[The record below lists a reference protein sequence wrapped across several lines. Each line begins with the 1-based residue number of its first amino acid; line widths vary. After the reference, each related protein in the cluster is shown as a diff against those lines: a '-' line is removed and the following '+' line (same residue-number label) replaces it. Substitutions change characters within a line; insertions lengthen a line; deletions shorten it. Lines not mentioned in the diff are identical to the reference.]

1 MLFLV
6 AAAAALAALTALVE
20 ASPAPRERRQSSGSS
35 SLLTDLNVISSY
47 WGQLTPYTDNAENY
61 FGVQDV
67 GLPDG
72 CQIEQVHSL
81 QRHANRFPTSS
92 FDDGANDDNF
102 AGKVVNWTAANPT
115 KKFTGPLSFLN
126 TYQYQ
131 MGMSYLTG
139 LGASTEFTAGTQFWN
154 R

>member
-1 MLFLV
+1 MYFLLVV
-6 AAAAALAALTALVE
+6 AVALAALAALAE

-35 SLLTDLNVISSY
+35 SLLTDLNVISSH
-47 WGQLTPYTDNAENY
+47 WGQLTPYADNAENY

-67 GLPDG
+67 GLPNG

-81 QRHANRFPTSS
+81 QRHANRFPTSAL
-92 FDDGANDDNF
+92 DDGGNDDNF
-102 AGKVVNWTAANPT
+102 AGKVMNWTAANPT

-131 MGMSYLTG
+131 MGSSYLTG
-139 LGASTEFTAGTQFWN
+139 LGASAEFTAGVQFWN

>member
-1 MLFLV
+1 MRFLLV
-6 AAAAALAALTALVE
+6 VAAALAALVE

-35 SLLTDLNVISSY
+35 SLLTDLNIISPH
-47 WGQLTPYTDNAENY
+47 WGQISPYADNAENY

-72 CQIEQVHSL
+72 CQVEQAHSL

-92 FDDGANDDNF
+92 FDDGANDQNF
-102 AGKVVNWTAANPT
+102 AGKVMNWTAVNST

-131 MGMSYLTG
+131 MDQSYLTG
-139 LGASTEFTAGTQFWN
+139 LGASTEFMAGAQFWN

>member
-1 MLFLV
+1 MRFLLV
-6 AAAAALAALTALVE
+6 VAAALAALVE

-35 SLLTDLNVISSY
+35 SLLTDLSLISPH
-47 WGQLTPYTDNAENY
+47 WGQLTPYADNAEDY

-67 GLPDG
+67 GLPNG

-81 QRHANRFPTSS
+81 QRHANRFPTSF
-92 FDDGANDDNF
+92 FDDGANDENF
-102 AGKVVNWTAANPT
+102 AAKVMNWTAANST

-131 MGMSYLTG
+131 MGESYLTG
-139 LGASTEFTAGTQFWN
+139 LGATTEFMAGVQFWN

>member
-1 MLFLV
+1 MRFLVV
-6 AAAAALAALTALVE
+6 AAAAFTTLVE
-20 ASPAPRERRQSSGSS
+20 ASPTPRERRQSPGSA
-35 SLLTDLNVISSY
+35 SLLTDLSTISSH
-47 WGQLTPYTDNAENY
+47 WGQLSPYADNAENY

-102 AGKVVNWTAANPT
+102 AGKVMNWTAANPT

-131 MGMSYLTG
+131 MGLSYLTG
-139 LGASTEFTAGTQFWN
+139 LGASTEFMAGAQFWN

>member
-1 MLFLV
+1 MRFLLV
-6 AAAAALAALTALVE
+6 VTAALAALVE
-20 ASPAPRERRQSSGSS
+20 ASPAPRERRQSSGSPN
-35 SLLTDLNVISSY
+35 LLTDLNLISPN
-47 WGQLTPYTDNAENY
+47 WGQLSPYDDNAENY

-81 QRHANRFPTSS
+81 QRHAHRFPTGF
-92 FDDGANDDNF
+92 FDDGLNDENF
-102 AGKVVNWTAANPT
+102 AGKVVNWTAANST

-131 MGMSYLTG
+131 LGLNYLTG
-139 LGASTEFTAGTQFWN
+139 LGATTEFLAGVQFWN